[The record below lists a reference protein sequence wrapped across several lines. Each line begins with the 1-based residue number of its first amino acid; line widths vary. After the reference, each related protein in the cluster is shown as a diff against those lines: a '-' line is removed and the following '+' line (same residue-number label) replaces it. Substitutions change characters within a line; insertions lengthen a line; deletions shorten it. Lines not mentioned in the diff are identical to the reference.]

1 MVKCIVA
8 GEMPQIKLQCI
19 SIPDKGRGMV
29 SSCVIS
35 PGSLVHSEEP
45 YAMVTNNYI
54 LCILSLNLLLS
65 PIIVMLM
72 ASFFLDSAQSVFLI
86 NFFG

>member
-8 GEMPQIKLQCI
+8 GEMPQMKLQCV
-19 SIPDKGRGMV
+19 SMPDKGRGMV

-54 LCILSLNLLLS
+54 LCI
-65 PIIVMLM
+65 IINYKFIFKSNFSDVNGVI
-72 ASFFLDSAQSVFLI
+72 FL
-86 NFFG
+86 G